1 MTMLCHLY
9 IRNGTAYVPT
19 AAKTQA
25 GYYLDIDPVEV
36 TPISDEESFI
46 SAIRRCIDRGHP
58 IVPTPTR
65 ATGFPK
71 PVILRYVKVRSLAAF
86 EKDASY
92 WQIHKEDNQYRIEQW
107 KKGAQ
112 AGWLPDPA
120 RIETL
125 PLGASVD
132 DAIKR
137 LINSVQSVS
146 SNYGA

>member
-36 TPISDEESFI
+36 TSISDEEGFI
-46 SAIRRCIDRGHP
+46 RAIRRCIDRGHP

-92 WQIHKEDNQYRIEQW
+92 WQLHKEDDLYRIEQW
-107 KKGAQ
+107 KNGAQ
-112 AGWLPDPA
+112 GGWLPDPA
-120 RIETL
+120 RNETL

-132 DAIKR
+132 DAIKC
-137 LINSVQSVS
+137 LINSVQSIA
-146 SNYGA
+146 SNHRA